1 MKAPAAT
8 TRIQETRIRRLN
20 DRGPANG
27 AHVLYW
33 MQQSQRAELN
43 HALEYAVQRA
53 NDLNQPLL
61 VGFGLMDDDPEA
73 NLRHYHFMLQGLQ
86 ETQQALHRRGL
97 RMAVRRGRPD
107 AVALRLARGAS
118 LVVCDRGYLRHQKSW
133 RRRVSDSFDG
143 EVVQVES
150 DIVVPVE
157 VASDKAEH
165 AARTLRP
172 RIHRHLDDYLVDLS
186 PTPMARDSLGLDAE
200 GLDLGDLDSV
210 LSKLKLDRSV
220 PAVPLFRGGTSE
232 AKTRLRHFLRRQ
244 LEGYADH
251 RNRPE
256 TDGVSHMS
264 KYLHFGQISPVYVA
278 LQVREAAS
286 HEEDRAN
293 YLEELVVRR
302 ELAHNFVHFTEDYDL
317 YTCLPGWARAT
328 LDEHRDDERPQLY
341 TKTQLD
347 AAETRDPYWNAA
359 MREMKHTGYMH
370 NRMRMYWGKKIL
382 EWGRTPE
389 SAYRVA
395 LDLNNRYF
403 LDGRDPASYANIAW
417 IFGLHDR
424 PWPGRAVYGNVRS
437 MSAGGLERKADMAAY
452 VDRVDEL
459 VRKAQEP

>member
-1 MKAPAAT
+1 MPSPC
-8 TRIQETRIRRLN
+8 
-20 DRGPANG
+20 G
-27 AHVLYW
+27 W
-33 MQQSQRAELN
+33 
-43 HALEYAVQRA
+43 
-53 NDLNQPLL
+53 
-61 VGFGLMDDDPEA
+61 
-73 NLRHYHFMLQGLQ
+73 
-86 ETQQALHRRGL
+86 
-97 RMAVRRGRPD
+97 
-107 AVALRLARGAS
+107 RGAS

-133 RRRVSDSFDG
+133 RRRVADSFDG

-157 VASDKAEH
+157 VASDKAES

-172 RIHRHLDDYLVDLS
+172 RIHRHLDDYLVDLR

-200 GLDLGDLDSV
+200 GLDLGDLDAV
-210 LSKLKLDRSV
+210 LSRLKLERGI
-220 PAVPLFRGGTSE
+220 PPVPLFRGGTSE
-232 AKTRLRHFLRRQ
+232 AKMRLRHFLRRQ

-256 TDGVSHMS
+256 TDDVSHMS
-264 KYLHFGQISPVYVA
+264 RHLHFGQISPLYVA
-278 LQVREAAS
+278 LQIREAGS
-286 HEEDRAN
+286 HNEDRAA

-302 ELAHNFVHFTEDYDL
+302 ELRTTSCTSRRTTTATPA
-317 YTCLPGWARAT
+317 CRAGPGPPWMSIAT
-328 LDEHRDDERPQLY
+328 TSGPTSTPRPSSTLLRL
-341 TKTQLD
+341 TT
-347 AAETRDPYWNAA
+347 AYWNAA

-382 EWGRTPE
+382 EWSRTPE

-452 VDRVDEL
+452 VARVDEL